1 MDMDEFDAAL
11 REVRP
16 GQYADIPYEIFEM
29 LFPPGVQSD
38 DAKGAAYDYERSC
51 NEQTSYPELIGIVLQ
66 HMQIYQQ
73 KCSDCKLTF

>member
-38 DAKGAAYDYERSC
+38 DAKGAAYDYAKARGLRVEHHSELRSVWFVRDAGDQAGGH
-51 NEQTSYPELIGIVLQ
+51 EA
-66 HMQIYQQ
+66 
-73 KCSDCKLTF
+73 